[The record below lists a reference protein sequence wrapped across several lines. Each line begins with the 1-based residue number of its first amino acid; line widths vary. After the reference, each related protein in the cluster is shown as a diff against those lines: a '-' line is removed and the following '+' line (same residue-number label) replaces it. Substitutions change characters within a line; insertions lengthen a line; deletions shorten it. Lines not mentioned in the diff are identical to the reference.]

1 MIEFQ
6 TVMELVGKT
15 KKRFASAKDRI
26 PKVQDRIWD
35 LTQKWTAAV
44 IDDASDEKLGKIRDE
59 LSQAEKELELL
70 EHLDIEKETREN
82 LSNDKKLKSL
92 AEEFISQQETAM
104 EQMLIEDDKLFNN
117 YKAACDALL
126 EAIKARR
133 NHGKKMSVVCSEIE
147 DVKRA
152 LGQKIPDG
160 GVLWSYRGRRGNFNI
175 ENLYTKI
182 RGAAGLPLIP

>member
-6 TVMELVGKT
+6 EVMELVDKT

-26 PKVQDRIWD
+26 PKVEDRIWD
-35 LTQKWTAAV
+35 LTQEWTAAV
-44 IDDASDEKLGKIRDE
+44 IDDASDEKLGKIRDK

-133 NHGKKMSVVCSEIE
+133 NHGKKMSVVCREIE

-160 GVLWSYRGRRGNFNI
+160 GILWSYRGRRGNFNI
-175 ENLYTKI
+175 KNLYTKI